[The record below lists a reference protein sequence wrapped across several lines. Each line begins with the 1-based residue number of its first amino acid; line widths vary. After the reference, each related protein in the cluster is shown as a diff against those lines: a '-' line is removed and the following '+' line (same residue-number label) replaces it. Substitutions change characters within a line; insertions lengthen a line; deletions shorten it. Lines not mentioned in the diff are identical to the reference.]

1 MVSNAPS
8 GDGMND
14 LFWDGLLLQIEERRV
29 VPVVG
34 PDLLV
39 VQTEQGA
46 KPLYRWA
53 AERLAEVLHVPTNDL
68 RQGYSLNDVVCR
80 HLRRQGDIGDIYIVL
95 AKVMREAKFPV
106 PEALQQLAGITDF
119 NLYVTT
125 TFDSLLGQ
133 ALASARPGI
142 VPETIAYSPGK
153 VPDLPAPKEDLTRP
167 TVYQLFGRVAP
178 SGGYAVSD
186 EDVLEF
192 VCKLQSTDYA
202 PQKLFRALAG
212 NHLLLLGCGFAD
224 WLDRFF
230 LRTAKQK
237 KLSEAREVREVVA
250 DRHTPN
256 DENLVL
262 FLEHFSRKTHIY
274 RGDGPEEF
282 VAELWRRWRA
292 RSSEDA
298 SKPAAVMNQRLAAIE
313 TEMPQAA
320 IFISYNRED
329 LEAVMRLYAGLKT
342 AGLSVWFDKSE
353 MKTGEAFLSVLRGN
367 IEHCKFFIPVIST
380 NTEKK
385 VEGTFRW
392 EWLRAT
398 ERQEKMADDVRFI
411 LPVAIDG
418 VVEPGKRV
426 PELFKR
432 LHWTSLPGGEVTPE
446 FVDEL
451 TRLERDG

>member
-1 MVSNAPS
+1 M
-8 GDGMND
+8 DD

-53 AERLAEVLHVPTNDL
+53 AERLAEVLRVPTKDL
-68 RQGYSLNDVVCR
+68 REGYSLNDVVCR
-80 HLRRQGDIGDIYIVL
+80 HLARQGDIGDIYIVL
-95 AKVMREAKFPV
+95 AKVMRDAKLPI

-125 TFDSLLGQ
+125 TFDSLLAQ
-133 ALASARPGI
+133 ALATARPGTA
-142 VPETIAYSPGK
+142 PETISYSPGK
-153 VPDLPAPKEDLTRP
+153 VPDLPAPKEELVHP
-167 TVYQLFGRVAP
+167 TVYQLFGKVAP

-237 KLSEAREVREVVA
+237 KLSDAREVREVVA
-250 DRHTPN
+250 DLHTSN

-274 RGDGPEEF
+274 RGGSPEEF
-282 VAELWRRWRA
+282 VAELWRRWGVRTSDTGKSDA
-292 RSSEDA
+292 PVSESMA
-298 SKPAAVMNQRLAAIE
+298 EVEP
-313 TEMPQAA
+313 EMPQAA

-329 LEAVMRLYAGLKT
+329 LPAVTRLYNGLKD

-353 MKTGEAFLSVLRGN
+353 MKAGDAFLNVIRGN
-367 IEHCKFFIPVIST
+367 IQRCKLFVPVIST

-411 LPVAIDG
+411 LPVVIDG
-418 VVEPGKRV
+418 VAEPGKRV
-426 PELFKR
+426 PESFKR
-432 LHWTSLPGGEVTPE
+432 LHWTSLPGGQVTPA

-451 TRLERDG
+451 TRLGRDG